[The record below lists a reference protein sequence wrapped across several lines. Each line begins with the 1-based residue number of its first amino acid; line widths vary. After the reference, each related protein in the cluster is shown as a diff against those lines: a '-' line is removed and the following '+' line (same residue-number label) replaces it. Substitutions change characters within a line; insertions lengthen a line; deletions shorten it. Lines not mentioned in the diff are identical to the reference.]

1 MNDVPN
7 ARVLLR
13 IADMY
18 DRLFEA
24 FLNVEDDVALRL
36 ARVFVL
42 TPSSRLT
49 ALLAEQNKKRLRLI
63 MYAIDNQQHTI
74 TTTETKT
81 GTDIAAYGVRL

>member
-1 MNDVPN
+1 MIRGAIKEQKNGPC
-7 ARVLLR
+7 LH
-13 IADMY
+13 
-18 DRLFEA
+18 
-24 FLNVEDDVALRL
+24 
-36 ARVFVL
+36 VFVL

-81 GTDIAAYGVRL
+81 GTDKAAYGVRL